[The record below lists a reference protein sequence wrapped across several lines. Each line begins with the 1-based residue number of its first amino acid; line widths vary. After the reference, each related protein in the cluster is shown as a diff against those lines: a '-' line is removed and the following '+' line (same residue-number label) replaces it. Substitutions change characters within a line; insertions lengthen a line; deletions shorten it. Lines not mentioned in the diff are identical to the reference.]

1 MAIIRILTF
10 ALISLTLAV
19 HAISQPTELGIAG
32 GGAINLH
39 SASFTQLG
47 PYASCCPEFSGG
59 NGLGGWIGLGVTKPL
74 SNTWRLGASLVYASQ
89 NGTMVYNEASFVA
102 DLRDTPRVRE
112 AVFKHELTSTI
123 QSIGLE
129 PRILFRAVG
138 ALDISLGMR
147 IAYVTTA
154 HFMQQ
159 ETLEQPD
166 DYGAYLGA
174 GRTWVNH
181 NADIPDAS
189 SLFAGVIG
197 GARYSLPLNRSNT
210 WLLQPEVAVIAPLSS
225 VTSVASWSITDIR
238 FGIGIAKAFV
248 SDTAHIDTTS
258 QPPIIPTTAPE
269 APIVVVPDPPNA
281 TLTLQG
287 LVNGH
292 VVPFD
297 TVRIE
302 ETRIVDFL
310 PVLPYVF
317 FDKNSTSTSERFVHQ
332 AQLLH
337 SGQDVSTD
345 NQAVVS
351 VLGIVAQRTIS
362 RPNATITLTGCA
374 LDEEVT
380 LNNNVA
386 QQRAESIRSELIKL
400 GVPSKQIRVKAR
412 KMPASPTLASN
423 PTDQILA
430 NEENQRVEISPSDPE
445 ILAPI
450 VISNTVR
457 DIQPDT
463 LVATVDATIPAGAAR
478 WKSHPVIKEVP
489 TPTVWRAV
497 HTYPA
502 PTSTDSAFIE
512 VVDSLGRV
520 ASDQTAIPVST
531 LTVERKLTERRND
544 AEVERYSLIL
554 FGFDDATVTD
564 LHRVVLSRIRSKVNE
579 GAQIRILG
587 MTDAMG
593 SDSYNMNLS
602 KRRADEV
609 AKVLGL
615 DTDVTQALGATSPR
629 FDNTTPEGR
638 SYNRTVIIEV
648 RQKKP

>member
-1 MAIIRILTF
+1 MAIIRILVF
-10 ALISLTLAV
+10 VLISLSLAV
-19 HAISQPTELGIAG
+19 HAASQPTELGLAG

-47 PYASCCPEFSGG
+47 TFASCCPEFSGG
-59 NGLGGWIGLGVTKPL
+59 FGLGGWVGLGVVKPL
-74 SNTWRLGASLVYASQ
+74 SNTWRLGASLVYSSQ

-102 DLRDTPRVRE
+102 DLRDTPRVRD

-123 QSIGLE
+123 QSIGIE
-129 PRILFRAVG
+129 PRLLFRAAG
-138 ALDISLGMR
+138 ALDVSLGLR
-147 IAYVTTA
+147 LAYVTTA
-154 HFMQQ
+154 HFTQT

-174 GRTWVNH
+174 GRSWVNH
-181 NADIPDAS
+181 NANIPDAS
-189 SLFAGVIG
+189 SLFAGIIG
-197 GARYSLPLNRSNT
+197 GARYSLPLNRSST
-210 WLLQPEVAVIAPLSS
+210 WLLQPEVAVIAPLTS
-225 VTSVASWSITDIR
+225 VTSVATWSITDIR

-248 SDTAHIDTTS
+248 ADTPNIDTEP
-258 QPPIIPTTAPE
+258 QPPIIPTTTPTT
-269 APIVVVPDPPNA
+269 PTVVVPAPPSA
-281 TLTLQG
+281 TLTVQG
-287 LVNGH
+287 LDNGH
-292 VVPFD
+292 VVPLD

-317 FDKNSTSTSERFVHQ
+317 FDKNSATASQRFVHQ
-332 AQLLH
+332 AQLIH
-337 SGQDVSTD
+337 NGRDVSSD
-345 NQAVVS
+345 SQAVVS
-351 VLGIVAQRTIS
+351 VLGIIAQRTINK
-362 RPNATITLTGCA
+362 PEAIITLTGCA
-374 LDEEVT
+374 LDEEVV
-380 LNNNVA
+380 LNSNIA

-400 GVPSKQIRVKAR
+400 GVPSKQIRIKAR
-412 KMPASPTLASN
+412 KLPASPTLASN
-423 PTDQILA
+423 PTDQMLA

-450 VISNTVR
+450 VMSNTIR

-478 WKSHPVIKEVP
+478 WKSHPFFKDAP
-489 TPTVWRAV
+489 TPIRWSSVVQYTS
-497 HTYPA
+497 
-502 PTSTDSAFIE
+502 PTATDSAFIE
-512 VVDSLGRV
+512 VTDSLGRTARDHV
-520 ASDQTAIPVST
+520 AIPVSN

-564 LHRVVLSRIRSKVNE
+564 LHRAVLSRIKSKVSE

-593 SDSYNMNLS
+593 SDSYNMTLS

-615 DTDVTQALGATSPR
+615 DTSVTQALGSTSPR
-629 FDNTTPEGR
+629 FDNSTPEGR